1 MESDAFVTALL
12 ALALASCVAWAVKLV
27 SFDTR
32 ISLAAVAVAVEEE
45 DSDSDDFVLFA
56 ASAGSISDDCDD
68 DFLLDHCRRCGGWQA
83 RRTIIVETL
92 LAPSCAAIVII
103 VSKSKYECARARGVR
118 AKWVDAAQQWVLWK
132 IWYLPAKINR
142 NLNIRKK
149 TQN

>member
-12 ALALASCVAWAVKLV
+12 ALALASCVAWVVKLV

-32 ISLAAVAVAVEEE
+32 ISLAAAVVAVAVEEE

-56 ASAGSISDDCDD
+56 ASAGSISDDCDCDD

-83 RRTIIVETL
+83 RRTMIVEAL

-103 VSKSKYECARARGVR
+103 VSKSK
-118 AKWVDAAQQWVLWK
+118 
-132 IWYLPAKINR
+132 
-142 NLNIRKK
+142 
-149 TQN
+149 